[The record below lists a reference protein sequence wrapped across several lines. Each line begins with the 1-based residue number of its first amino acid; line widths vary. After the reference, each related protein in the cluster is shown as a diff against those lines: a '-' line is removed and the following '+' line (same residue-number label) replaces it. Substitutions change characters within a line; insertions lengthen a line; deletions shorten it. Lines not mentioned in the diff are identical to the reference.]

1 MGINKRLEPAL
12 NRTMRVLVADDHLMF
27 RQGLRALLESQPDVE
42 VVGEAGDGRSA
53 VKMAA
58 ELMPDVIVMDV
69 GMPDLNGIDATRQIL
84 SSHTNGKTPKVIA
97 LSAHSDEHMAGEMLA
112 AGACG
117 YVLKTSAFPEL
128 VAALS
133 TIMAGKVYL
142 SPTLPHILEKSAQ
155 SAAEGITASASR
167 RLSPREREILQLLAE
182 GKAMK
187 EVASILNV
195 SIKTVETHRRT
206 MMSKLGLYSVAELT
220 KYAIKEGVTSLEMPR
235 R

>member
-1 MGINKRLEPAL
+1 
-12 NRTMRVLVADDHLMF
+12 
-27 RQGLRALLESQPDVE
+27 
-42 VVGEAGDGRSA
+42 
-53 VKMAA
+53 MAA

-69 GMPDLNGIDATRQIL
+69 SMPDLNGIDATRQIT
-84 SSHTNGKTPKVIA
+84 SAGSNGKTPKVIA
-97 LSAHSDEHMAGEMLA
+97 LSAHSDERMAGEMLA

-117 YVLKTSAFPEL
+117 YVVKTSAFPEL
-128 VAALS
+128 VEALS
-133 TIMAGKVYL
+133 TIMAGKLYL
-142 SPTLPHILEKSAQ
+142 SPSLPHVLENNGQ
-155 SAAEGITASASR
+155 AAESVGGSASR